1 MRELDE
7 RIRDHG
13 AVGCLTGAP
22 APGTPTSRA
31 RRAARER
38 VRAAEG
44 VAGPAGAGSSAV
56 ARAAHRWAAH
66 GARERAL
73 TESVAR
79 HPAARSGRATASGV
93 SAAGVSVPGVP
104 VPGVP
109 VPGVPVPG
117 VPVPGVPVPGVSAPG
132 VPTSGPT
139 APGPTAH
146 GPTAHGRAAR
156 TAAPVGP
163 AVPRGVTGGPN
174 VAVRTP
180 RCTTSAPGST
190 ATLVRPARVA
200 APSGPR
206 SVAVPA
212 PRTVRPLDRRC
223 LVPARPRPARS
234 RVRGRLERF
243 LTGVAVLLCAT
254 TAVVALGL
262 LGDAAAGWN
271 APAAA
276 VPSVGAVR

>member
-22 APGTPTSRA
+22 APGAPTSRA

-79 HPAARSGRATASGV
+79 HPAARSRRATAPGVPASGV
-93 SAAGVSVPGVP
+93 SAPDVP
-104 VPGVP
+104 
-109 VPGVPVPG
+109 
-117 VPVPGVPVPGVSAPG
+117 APG

-146 GPTAHGRAAR
+146 GRAAR
-156 TAAPVGP
+156 AAAPAGT

>member
-22 APGTPTSRA
+22 APGAPTSRA

-79 HPAARSGRATASGV
+79 HPAARSRRATTPAVPASGV
-93 SAAGVSVPGVP
+93 P
-104 VPGVP
+104 
-109 VPGVPVPG
+109 
-117 VPVPGVPVPGVSAPG
+117 AP
-132 VPTSGPT
+132 GPT

-146 GPTAHGRAAR
+146 GRAAR
-156 TAAPVGP
+156 AAAPAGT

-174 VAVRTP
+174 VAVRAP

-223 LVPARPRPARS
+223 LVPARPRLARS

>member
-22 APGTPTSRA
+22 APGAPTSRA

-44 VAGPAGAGSSAV
+44 VAAGPAGAGSSAV

-79 HPAARSGRATASGV
+79 HPAARSRRATTPAVPASGV
-93 SAAGVSVPGVP
+93 SAP
-104 VPGVP
+104 
-109 VPGVPVPG
+109 
-117 VPVPGVPVPGVSAPG
+117 
-132 VPTSGPT
+132 GPT

-146 GPTAHGRAAR
+146 GRAAR
-156 TAAPVGP
+156 AAAPAGP
-163 AVPRGVTGGPN
+163 TVPRGVTGGPN

>member
-22 APGTPTSRA
+22 APGAPTSRA

-79 HPAARSGRATASGV
+79 HPAARSRRAT
-93 SAAGVSVPGVP
+93 
-104 VPGVP
+104 
-109 VPGVPVPG
+109 
-117 VPVPGVPVPGVSAPG
+117 APG
-132 VPTSGPT
+132 VPTSGPTASGPT

-146 GPTAHGRAAR
+146 GRAAR
-156 TAAPVGP
+156 AAAPAGT

-180 RCTTSAPGST
+180 RCTTSTPGST

-243 LTGVAVLLCAT
+243 LTGVAALLCAT

>member
-22 APGTPTSRA
+22 APGAPTSRA

-79 HPAARSGRATASGV
+79 HPAARSRRATTPA
-93 SAAGVSVPGVP
+93 VP
-104 VPGVP
+104 
-109 VPGVPVPG
+109 
-117 VPVPGVPVPGVSAPG
+117 APG
-132 VPTSGPT
+132 VPAPGPT

-146 GPTAHGRAAR
+146 GRAAR
-156 TAAPVGP
+156 AAAPAGT

>member
-22 APGTPTSRA
+22 APGAPTSRA

-44 VAGPAGAGSSAV
+44 VAGAGSSAV

-79 HPAARSGRATASGV
+79 HPAARSRRATTPAVPASGV
-93 SAAGVSVPGVP
+93 SAP
-104 VPGVP
+104 
-109 VPGVPVPG
+109 
-117 VPVPGVPVPGVSAPG
+117 
-132 VPTSGPT
+132 GPT

-146 GPTAHGRAAR
+146 GRAAR
-156 TAAPVGP
+156 AAAPAGT

>member
-38 VRAAEG
+38 VRAADG
-44 VAGPAGAGSSAV
+44 VAGAAGAGSSAA

-66 GARERAL
+66 GAHERAL

-79 HPAARSGRATASGV
+79 HPAARSRRA
-93 SAAGVSVPGVP
+93 P
-104 VPGVP
+104 VPGP
-109 VPGVPVPG
+109 
-117 VPVPGVPVPGVSAPG
+117 
-132 VPTSGPT
+132 SG
-139 APGPTAH
+139 A
-146 GPTAHGRAAR
+146 
-156 TAAPVGP
+156 GP
-163 AVPRGVTGGPN
+163 AGGPN

-180 RCTTSAPGST
+180 RCTTAAPAPGAT
-190 ATLVRPARVA
+190 ATLTRPAPAA
-200 APSGPR
+200 APARTR

-212 PRTVRPLDRRC
+212 PRTVRPPSRRC

-234 RVRGRLERF
+234 RARGRLERF
-243 LTGVAVLLCAT
+243 LTGVAALLCAT

>member
-22 APGTPTSRA
+22 APGAPTSRA

-44 VAGPAGAGSSAV
+44 VAGSAGAGSSAV

-79 HPAARSGRATASGV
+79 HPAARSRRATTPA
-93 SAAGVSVPGVP
+93 VP
-104 VPGVP
+104 
-109 VPGVPVPG
+109 
-117 VPVPGVPVPGVSAPG
+117 APG
-132 VPTSGPT
+132 VPASGPT
-139 APGPTAH
+139 T
-146 GPTAHGRAAR
+146 HGRAAR
-156 TAAPVGP
+156 AAAPAGT

>member
-22 APGTPTSRA
+22 APGAPTSRA

-79 HPAARSGRATASGV
+79 HPAARSRRATTPA
-93 SAAGVSVPGVP
+93 VPAPAVP
-104 VPGVP
+104 
-109 VPGVPVPG
+109 
-117 VPVPGVPVPGVSAPG
+117 APG
-132 VPTSGPT
+132 VPASGPT

-146 GPTAHGRAAR
+146 GRAAR
-156 TAAPVGP
+156 AAAPAGT

>member
-1 MRELDE
+1 MREFDE

-13 AVGCLTGAP
+13 PVGCLTGAP

-73 TESVAR
+73 TKSVAR
-79 HPAARSGRATASGV
+79 HPAARSRRAT
-93 SAAGVSVPGVP
+93 
-104 VPGVP
+104 
-109 VPGVPVPG
+109 
-117 VPVPGVPVPGVSAPG
+117 APG

-139 APGPTAH
+139 APGPTV
-146 GPTAHGRAAR
+146 PGRAAR
-156 TAAPVGP
+156 TAAPADP

>member
-22 APGTPTSRA
+22 APGAPTSRA

-79 HPAARSGRATASGV
+79 HPAARSRRATTPAVPASGV
-93 SAAGVSVPGVP
+93 P
-104 VPGVP
+104 
-109 VPGVPVPG
+109 
-117 VPVPGVPVPGVSAPG
+117 AP
-132 VPTSGPT
+132 GPT

-146 GPTAHGRAAR
+146 GRAAR
-156 TAAPVGP
+156 AAAPAGT

>member
-22 APGTPTSRA
+22 APGAPTSRA

-44 VAGPAGAGSSAV
+44 VAGSAGAGSSAV
-56 ARAAHRWAAH
+56 ARAAHRWVAH

-79 HPAARSGRATASGV
+79 HPAARSRRATTPAVPASGV
-93 SAAGVSVPGVP
+93 SAP
-104 VPGVP
+104 
-109 VPGVPVPG
+109 
-117 VPVPGVPVPGVSAPG
+117 
-132 VPTSGPT
+132 GPT

-146 GPTAHGRAAR
+146 GRAAR
-156 TAAPVGP
+156 AAAPAGT

>member
-79 HPAARSGRATASGV
+79 HPAARSRRATAPGV
-93 SAAGVSVPGVP
+93 SASGVPASGVPAPGVT
-104 VPGVP
+104 
-109 VPGVPVPG
+109 
-117 VPVPGVPVPGVSAPG
+117 APG

-139 APGPTAH
+139 APGPA
-146 GPTAHGRAAR
+146 AHGRAAR
-156 TAAPVGP
+156 TTAPAGP

-190 ATLVRPARVA
+190 ATLERPARVA

>member
-22 APGTPTSRA
+22 APGAPTSRA

-44 VAGPAGAGSSAV
+44 VAGSAGAGSSAV

-79 HPAARSGRATASGV
+79 HPAARSRRATTPAVPASGV
-93 SAAGVSVPGVP
+93 P
-104 VPGVP
+104 
-109 VPGVPVPG
+109 
-117 VPVPGVPVPGVSAPG
+117 AP
-132 VPTSGPT
+132 GPT

-146 GPTAHGRAAR
+146 GRAAR
-156 TAAPVGP
+156 AAAPAGT

>member
-38 VRAAEG
+38 VRAADG
-44 VAGPAGAGSSAV
+44 LAGAAGAGSSAT

-79 HPAARSGRATASGV
+79 HPAARSRRAPVSG
-93 SAAGVSVPGVP
+93 APGAGVP
-104 VPGVP
+104 V
-109 VPGVPVPG
+109 
-117 VPVPGVPVPGVSAPG
+117 
-132 VPTSGPT
+132 SGP
-139 APGPTAH
+139 A
-146 GPTAHGRAAR
+146 
-156 TAAPVGP
+156 
-163 AVPRGVTGGPN
+163 GGPN
-174 VAVRTP
+174 PAVRTP
-180 RCTTSAPGST
+180 RCTTADPAPRAT
-190 ATLVRPARVA
+190 ATLTRPAPAA
-200 APSGPR
+200 APPRPR

-212 PRTVRPLDRRC
+212 PRTVRPPSRRC

-234 RVRGRLERF
+234 RARGRLERF
-243 LTGVAVLLCAT
+243 LTGVAALLCAT

>member
-1 MRELDE
+1 M
-7 RIRDHG
+7 
-13 AVGCLTGAP
+13 GAP
-22 APGTPTSRA
+22 APGAPTSRA

-79 HPAARSGRATASGV
+79 HPAARSRRATTPAVPASGV
-93 SAAGVSVPGVP
+93 P
-104 VPGVP
+104 
-109 VPGVPVPG
+109 
-117 VPVPGVPVPGVSAPG
+117 AP
-132 VPTSGPT
+132 GPT

-146 GPTAHGRAAR
+146 GRAAR
-156 TAAPVGP
+156 AAAPAGT

-174 VAVRTP
+174 VAVRAP

-223 LVPARPRPARS
+223 LVPARPRLARS

-271 APAAA
+271 APVAA

>member
-22 APGTPTSRA
+22 APGTPISRA

-38 VRAAEG
+38 VRAADG
-44 VAGPAGAGSSAV
+44 LAGAAGAGSSAA

-79 HPAARSGRATASGV
+79 HPAARSRRAPVSG
-93 SAAGVSVPGVP
+93 APGAGVP
-104 VPGVP
+104 V
-109 VPGVPVPG
+109 
-117 VPVPGVPVPGVSAPG
+117 
-132 VPTSGPT
+132 SGP
-139 APGPTAH
+139 A
-146 GPTAHGRAAR
+146 
-156 TAAPVGP
+156 
-163 AVPRGVTGGPN
+163 GGPN
-174 VAVRTP
+174 PAVRTP
-180 RCTTSAPGST
+180 RCTTAGPAPRAK
-190 ATLVRPARVA
+190 ATLTRPAPAVA
-200 APSGPR
+200 PPRPR
-206 SVAVPA
+206 SVTVPA
-212 PRTVRPLDRRC
+212 PRTVRPPSRRC

-234 RVRGRLERF
+234 RARGRLERF
-243 LTGVAVLLCAT
+243 LAGVAALLCAT

-276 VPSVGAVR
+276 VPSVGAGR

>member
-22 APGTPTSRA
+22 APGAPTSRA

-44 VAGPAGAGSSAV
+44 VAGSAGAGSSAV

-79 HPAARSGRATASGV
+79 HPAARSRRATTPAVPASGV
-93 SAAGVSVPGVP
+93 SAP
-104 VPGVP
+104 
-109 VPGVPVPG
+109 
-117 VPVPGVPVPGVSAPG
+117 
-132 VPTSGPT
+132 GPT

-146 GPTAHGRAAR
+146 GRAAR
-156 TAAPVGP
+156 AAAPAGT

>member
-79 HPAARSGRATASGV
+79 HPAARSRRATASGV
-93 SAAGVSVPGVP
+93 SAAGVS

>member
-22 APGTPTSRA
+22 APGAPTSRA

-79 HPAARSGRATASGV
+79 HPAARSRRATTPAVPASGV
-93 SAAGVSVPGVP
+93 SAP
-104 VPGVP
+104 
-109 VPGVPVPG
+109 
-117 VPVPGVPVPGVSAPG
+117 
-132 VPTSGPT
+132 
-139 APGPTAH
+139 

-156 TAAPVGP
+156 AAAPAGT

-262 LGDAAAGWN
+262 LGDAAAGWS

>member
-7 RIRDHG
+7 RIREHG

-22 APGTPTSRA
+22 APGTPTLRA

-38 VRAAEG
+38 VRTADAR
-44 VAGPAGAGSSAV
+44 AGASAAGSSAA

-66 GARERAL
+66 GAHERAL

-79 HPAARSGRATASGV
+79 HPATRSRRASG
-93 SAAGVSVPGVP
+93 SGASG
-104 VPGVP
+104 
-109 VPGVPVPG
+109 
-117 VPVPGVPVPGVSAPG
+117 
-132 VPTSGPT
+132 SGP
-139 APGPTAH
+139 A
-146 GPTAHGRAAR
+146 
-156 TAAPVGP
+156 
-163 AVPRGVTGGPN
+163 GGPN

-180 RCTTSAPGST
+180 RCTTPAPGST
-190 ATLVRPARVA
+190 ATPARPA
-200 APSGPR
+200 APPRPR
-206 SVAVPA
+206 SVAEPA
-212 PRTVRPLDRRC
+212 PRTVGPSARRC

-234 RVRGRLERF
+234 RVRGRLERV
-243 LTGVAVLLCAT
+243 LAGVAALLCAT

>member
-79 HPAARSGRATASGV
+79 HPAARSRRATASGV
-93 SAAGVSVPGVP
+93 SAAGVS
-104 VPGVP
+104 
-109 VPGVPVPG
+109 
-117 VPVPGVPVPGVSAPG
+117 VPGVPVPGVSAPG

>member
-22 APGTPTSRA
+22 APGAPTSRA

-79 HPAARSGRATASGV
+79 HPAARSRRAT
-93 SAAGVSVPGVP
+93 
-104 VPGVP
+104 
-109 VPGVPVPG
+109 
-117 VPVPGVPVPGVSAPG
+117 APG
-132 VPTSGPT
+132 VPTSGPTASGPT

-146 GPTAHGRAAR
+146 GRAAR
-156 TAAPVGP
+156 AAAPAGT

-243 LTGVAVLLCAT
+243 LTGVAALLCAT

>member
-44 VAGPAGAGSSAV
+44 VAGSAGAGSSAV

-79 HPAARSGRATASGV
+79 HPAARSRRATAP
-93 SAAGVSVPGVP
+93 AGP
-104 VPGVP
+104 V
-109 VPGVPVPG
+109 
-117 VPVPGVPVPGVSAPG
+117 
-132 VPTSGPT
+132 
-139 APGPTAH
+139 
-146 GPTAHGRAAR
+146 
-156 TAAPVGP
+156 
-163 AVPRGVTGGPN
+163 VPRGVTGGPN

-190 ATLVRPARVA
+190 AILVRPARVA

-271 APAAA
+271 APAVA
-276 VPSVGAVR
+276 VPSVGAVH